1 MENVKLAKRGKV
13 LEVESK
19 IIKTPEATTAIV
31 ETPKTF
37 ILSDTDTIILQA
49 VAEGAKV
56 DFAKVNLSGVTS
68 LADAKARVLASVP
81 KAAINYGKPV
91 AERTGFLV
99 SKFIAENKRFPNM
112 AEALDTCK
120 MSHEAY
126 TKRNSSGDFYR
137 EVFLGLIAGGLVT
150 TKDEQE
156 RVLAEYIAN
165 KLS

>member
-1 MENVKLAKRGKV
+1 MENVKLVKRGKV
-13 LEVESK
+13 LEVEAK
-19 IIKTPEATTAIV
+19 IIETPVTTAIV
-31 ETPKTF
+31 EAPKTF

-91 AERTGFLV
+91 SERTGFLM
-99 SKFIAENKRFPNM
+99 SKFIAENKRFPTL

-120 MSHEAY
+120 MSNEAY
-126 TKRNSSGDFYR
+126 AKKNSGGDFYR
-137 EVFLGLIAGGLVT
+137 EVLLGLAAGGLAMV
-150 TKDEQE
+150 KDEQE
-156 RVLAEYIAN
+156 RVLSEYIAN